1 MAPFKWPKKKVG
13 LGFLDNWEFDRT
25 LCWDLDLGAGSW
37 ISTNVDQGDETGH
50 SPSMS
55 ETLLTRFM
63 RYVQID
69 TQSDETSTTS
79 PSTPGQRV
87 LLEML
92 KQELGELGAA
102 DVKMTKHGYVMA
114 SIPGTTRKPNLPAI
128 AFFAHV
134 DTAPDCSGKGVKPIV
149 HRNYDGGVVKFPDNP
164 RLVLDPATSPEL
176 SAAKGKDIVTAGG
189 STLLGSD
196 DKAGVAVVMTL
207 AEALLQDSKLKHGP
221 VRICFTPDEEIGRG
235 VDKLD
240 LEMLGAEAAYTL
252 DGGSPG
258 EISWETFSG
267 DAAEVTIQGVSTH
280 PMEARAKGM
289 VNAACLAG
297 KLLGALPRE
306 RCAPETTG
314 GREGLIHPTR
324 VDGRVEQAL
333 VKFILRDFE
342 LAGLAEK
349 RQILQNLC
357 QGLQATEPRARIQ
370 CRIRRQYRNM
380 AYWLRKDMRPV
391 ELAREAFAAVGLKP
405 YDHLVRGGTD
415 GSRLTERGLPTPNLF
430 CGEHN
435 AHGLLE
441 WVAVQDME
449 LAVTACT
456 KLVELW
462 EQKGQR
468 RSRARRV

>member
-1 MAPFKWPKKKVG
+1 
-13 LGFLDNWEFDRT
+13 
-25 LCWDLDLGAGSW
+25 
-37 ISTNVDQGDETGH
+37 
-50 SPSMS
+50 MS
-55 ETLLTRFM
+55 ETLLTRFL

-69 TQSDETSTTS
+69 TQSDETSKTC
-79 PSTPGQRV
+79 PSTPGQLV

-92 KQELGELGAA
+92 KQELGAMGAA

-114 SIPGTTRKPNLPAI
+114 TIPATTRKPDVPTI

-134 DTAPDCSGKGVKPIV
+134 DTAPDCSGKGVKPVV
-149 HRNYDGGVVKFPDNP
+149 HRNYDGSVLKFADNP

-176 SAAKGKDIVTAGG
+176 SAAKGKDVVTASGT
-189 STLLGSD
+189 TLLGSD
-196 DKAGVAVVMTL
+196 DKAGVAEVMTL
-207 AEALLQDSKLKHGP
+207 AEALLQTTRLKHGL
-221 VRICFTPDEEIGRG
+221 VRVCFTPDEEIGRG

-240 LEMLGAEAAYTL
+240 LEMLGADAAYTL

-258 EISWETFSG
+258 EISWETFSA
-267 DAAEVTIQGVSTH
+267 DAAEVTIEGLSTH

-289 VNAACLAG
+289 VNAAYIAG
-297 KLLGALPRE
+297 KLLAALPRE

-314 GREGLIHPTR
+314 GREGFIHPTR
-324 VDGRVEQAL
+324 VEGRVERAV

-349 RQILQNLC
+349 RRILQGLC
-357 QGLQATEPRARIQ
+357 RGLQASEPRAEIR
-370 CRIRRQYRNM
+370 CRIRKQYRNM
-380 AYWLRKDMRPV
+380 AYWLREDMLPV

-405 YDHLVRGGTD
+405 YDQVVRGGTD
-415 GSRLTERGLPTPNLF
+415 GSRLTEMGLPTPNLF

-441 WVAVQDME
+441 WVAVQDMA

-462 EQKGQR
+462 GQVSKP
-468 RSRARRV
+468 RSRARGLS